1 MDEPTEDLLVVVVG
15 DATHPQEEQVVAPT
29 AEPEQPWEIDEIC
42 AQAVDLARAALVEEA
57 SEEVVGE
64 HVGLVAD
71 GPLVVTHFF
80 RGSVPGYAG
89 WQWAVS
95 VTRAPDSDHV
105 TIDETALLPDGDALL
120 APAWVPWKQRIE
132 SGDLGTGDVMVTE
145 PDDPRLVPGMA
156 DSDLPESED
165 ALMPAQWELGLGR
178 VRILSPQGRRD
189 AAARWYREAGPRASA
204 VRSTGLQCATCGF
217 LVMIGG
223 PLGQGFGI
231 CANGYSPADG
241 RAVALNFGCGAHS
254 EMPAAASVQV
264 AETVID
270 EIGFDD
276 LGQVEAEPDVPT
288 ETPTDTATDTATETP
303 AEVRDS
309 EAPAPDVQ
317 AGVDEPAPPEP
328 EENVAVVEA
337 APEEDQ

>member
-1 MDEPTEDLLVVVVG
+1 
-15 DATHPQEEQVVAPT
+15 
-29 AEPEQPWEIDEIC
+29 
-42 AQAVDLARAALVEEA
+42 
-57 SEEVVGE
+57 
-64 HVGLVAD
+64 
-71 GPLVVTHFF
+71 
-80 RGSVPGYAG
+80 
-89 WQWAVS
+89 
-95 VTRAPDSDHV
+95 
-105 TIDETALLPDGDALL
+105 
-120 APAWVPWKQRIE
+120 
-132 SGDLGTGDVMVTE
+132 
-145 PDDPRLVPGMA
+145 
-156 DSDLPESED
+156 
-165 ALMPAQWELGLGR
+165 
-178 VRILSPQGRRD
+178 
-189 AAARWYREAGPRASA
+189 

-241 RAVALNFGCGAHS
+241 RAVALNLGCGAHS

-276 LGQVEAEPDVPT
+276 LGQVEAEPDVPS
-288 ETPTDTATDTATETP
+288 ETPTQGEAP
-303 AEVRDS
+303 DS

>member
-145 PDDPRLVPGMA
+145 PDDP
-156 DSDLPESED
+156 
-165 ALMPAQWELGLGR
+165 
-178 VRILSPQGRRD
+178 
-189 AAARWYREAGPRASA
+189 
-204 VRSTGLQCATCGF
+204 
-217 LVMIGG
+217 
-223 PLGQGFGI
+223 
-231 CANGYSPADG
+231 
-241 RAVALNFGCGAHS
+241 
-254 EMPAAASVQV
+254 
-264 AETVID
+264 
-270 EIGFDD
+270 
-276 LGQVEAEPDVPT
+276 
-288 ETPTDTATDTATETP
+288 
-303 AEVRDS
+303 
-309 EAPAPDVQ
+309 
-317 AGVDEPAPPEP
+317 
-328 EENVAVVEA
+328 
-337 APEEDQ
+337 

>member
-1 MDEPTEDLLVVVVG
+1 MDEPDEDLMVVVVG
-15 DATHPQEEQVVAPT
+15 DAEQPQGEPVVPAADAPDAP
-29 AEPEQPWEIDEIC
+29 AEPWQTDEIC
-42 AQAVDLARAALVEEA
+42 AGAVDLARAALVEEA
-57 SEEVVGE
+57 SDEVVGE

-80 RGSVPGYAG
+80 RGTVPGYAG

-156 DSDLPESED
+156 DNDLPD
-165 ALMPAQWELGLGR
+165 ADDDLLPPQWELGLGR
-178 VRILSPQGRRD
+178 VRMLSPQGRRD
-189 AAARWYREAGPRASA
+189 AAARWYRDAGPRASA
-204 VRSTGLQCATCGF
+204 VRSTGLHCATCGF
-217 LVMIGG
+217 LVLIGG

-231 CANGYSPADG
+231 CANGFSPADG

-254 EMPAAASVQV
+254 EMPATASVQV

-276 LGQVEAEPDVPT
+276 LGPVEAEPDAPVEAGEQPEPDPQT
-288 ETPTDTATDTATETP
+288 EPETEQVLATEPET
-303 AEVRDS
+303 AV
-309 EAPAPDVQ
+309 EAS
-317 AGVDEPAPPEP
+317 PPEP
-328 EENVAVVEA
+328 EENVAVAEA
-337 APEEDQ
+337 AAEEDQ